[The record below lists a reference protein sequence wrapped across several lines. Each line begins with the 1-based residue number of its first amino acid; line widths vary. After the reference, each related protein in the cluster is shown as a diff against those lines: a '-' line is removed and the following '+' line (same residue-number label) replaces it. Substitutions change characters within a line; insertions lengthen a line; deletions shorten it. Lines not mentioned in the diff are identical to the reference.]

1 MDKIFTIVV
10 VGPTASGKTS
20 LGVEL
25 AKRFNGEVV
34 SADSMQI
41 YKEMQIAT
49 AKPTEDEM
57 QGIPHHMIDF
67 VSPDENYS
75 VALYKE
81 EAMKIIEDIASRG
94 KTPVIVGGTGLYVN
108 TLLENI
114 EFFDME
120 SDDELRKELSE
131 KAERLG
137 VEAIYDELLRIDP
150 EAAEKIHKNNVKKI
164 IRALEVYYKTGRTIT
179 SQVECSKEKG
189 AVLEPVI
196 IGLTADDR
204 QFLYDRINLRVD
216 LMVNDGLIAE
226 AERFYS
232 IYGVK
237 TANQAIGYKEI
248 LPYLNGDEEQSDSLE
263 RLKMQTRRY
272 AKRQLTWFRR
282 NENVNWLSIDRY
294 TKDELFEAA
303 AEIAEKAQSS
313 ENE

>member
-25 AKRFNGEVV
+25 AKHFDGEVV

-57 QGIPHHMIDF
+57 QGVLHHMIDF
-67 VSPDENYS
+67 LSPDESYS
-75 VALYKE
+75 VARYKDD
-81 EAMKIIEDIASRG
+81 AMKAITEIASRG
-94 KTPVIVGGTGLYVN
+94 KVPVIVGGTGLYVN

-114 EFFDME
+114 IFFDME
-120 SDDELRKELSE
+120 TDDQLRASLIQKANEQGVEVLHDELMK
-131 KAERLG
+131 
-137 VEAIYDELLRIDP
+137 IDP
-150 EAAEKIHKNNVKKI
+150 DAAEKIHRNNVKKI
-164 IRALEVYYKTGRTIT
+164 VRALEVYYKTGRTIT
-179 SQVECSKEKG
+179 NQVEVSKDSG
-189 AVLEPVI
+189 SVLDPVI
-196 IGLTADDR
+196 IGLNAKDR

-216 LMVNDGLIAE
+216 LMVRDGLIDE
-226 AERFYS
+226 AKRFYS

-237 TANQAIGYKEI
+237 TANQAIGYKEL
-248 LPYLNGDEEQSDSLE
+248 LPYLNGEEELRVSLD

-282 NENVNWLSIDRY
+282 NEEVNWINIDEY
-294 TKDELFEAA
+294 TKEELINEAI
-303 AEIAEKAQSS
+303 ETVNKSKSEKG
-313 ENE
+313 

>member
-41 YKEMQIAT
+41 YKDMQIAT
-49 AKPTEDEM
+49 AKPTEEEM
-57 QGIPHHMIDF
+57 QGITHHMIDF

-81 EAMKIIEDIASRG
+81 EAMRAIKDISSRG
-94 KTPVIVGGTGLYVN
+94 RIPVIVGGTGLYVN

-120 SDDELRKELSE
+120 GDDGIRRELYS
-131 KAERLG
+131 KAENQG
-137 VEAIYDELLRIDP
+137 TEAIYDELLRIDP
-150 EAAEKIHKNNVKKI
+150 EAAEKIHQNNLKKI
-164 IRALEVYYKTGRTIT
+164 VRALEVYYKTGKTIT
-179 SQVECSKEKG
+179 NQVEQSKMNG
-189 AVLEPVI
+189 TVLEPVI
-196 IGLTADDR
+196 IGLTADNR

-216 LMVNDGLIAE
+216 LMVKDGLVAE
-226 AERFYS
+226 ARKFYS
-232 IYGVK
+232 VYGEN

-248 LPYLNGDEEQSDSLE
+248 LPYLNGEEKLEQSLE

-282 NENVNWLSIDRY
+282 NENINWLSIDRY
-294 TKDELFEAA
+294 SKEELTEKA
-303 AEIAEKAQSS
+303 AEAVMRAMA
-313 ENE
+313 

>member
-1 MDKIFTIVV
+1 MDKIFAIVV

-25 AKRFNGEVV
+25 AKHFNGEVV

-49 AKPTEDEM
+49 AKPTEEEM

-67 VSPDENYS
+67 LSPEESYS

-81 EAMKIIEDIASRG
+81 DAMRIISEIASRG

-120 SDDELRKELSE
+120 TDSNLRAQLMKKADEQ
-131 KAERLG
+131 G
-137 VEAIYDELLRIDP
+137 VEVLYDELIKVDR

-164 IRALEVYYKTGRTIT
+164 VRALEVYYKTGKTIT
-179 SQVECSKEKG
+179 SQVEFSKEKG
-189 AVLEPVI
+189 AVIDPVI
-196 IGLTADDR
+196 IGLTAKER

-216 LMVNDGLIAE
+216 CMVKDGLIDE
-226 AERFYS
+226 ARKFYS
-232 IYGVK
+232 LYGIG

-248 LPYLNGDEEQSDSLE
+248 LPYLNGTEELNEALD

-282 NENVNWLSIDRY
+282 NENVNWLNIDEY
-294 TKDELFEAA
+294 TKIEL
-303 AEIAEKAQSS
+303 IEKAIEIVNRSKS
-313 ENE
+313 EKG